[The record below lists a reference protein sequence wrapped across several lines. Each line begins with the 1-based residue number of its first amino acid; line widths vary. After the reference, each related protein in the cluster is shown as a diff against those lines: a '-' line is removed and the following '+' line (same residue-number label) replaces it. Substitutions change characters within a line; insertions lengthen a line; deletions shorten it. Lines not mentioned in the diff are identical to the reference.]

1 MLVWRK
7 GRRVAF
13 EQRDQNAI
21 GLTTFIA
28 GLDQPGAPER
38 MKGTAVYLTK
48 ETDIVP
54 AALALNVKHNGI
66 VHEHVVLLKV
76 TTEHTPRVDERNR
89 VKVTPLPSGFRLL
102 WLVFGFAEK
111 PDVPA
116 ALRLHPEAIE
126 CDPNEASFFLGRETP
141 VPSLKPHLSAWQQRL
156 YAFLTRNA
164 VAAPDYFLI
173 PSPRVVE
180 LGTRVEM

>member
-1 MLVWRK
+1 
-7 GRRVAF
+7 
-13 EQRDQNAI
+13 
-21 GLTTFIA
+21 
-28 GLDQPGAPER
+28 
-38 MKGTAVYLTK
+38 
-48 ETDIVP
+48 VP

-76 TTEHTPRVDERNR
+76 TTEHAPRVDERNR

-116 ALRLHPEAIE
+116 ALRLHPEALG
-126 CDPNEASFFLGRETP
+126 CDPDEASFFLGRETP
-141 VPSLKPHLSAWQQRL
+141 VPSLRPHLSVWQQPL
-156 YAFLTRNA
+156 YAFMTRNA
-164 VAAPDYFLI
+164 VSAPDYFLI
-173 PSPRVVE
+173 PSTRVVE